1 MRGHGYII
9 CVNNETIYNLFEK
22 FLLDMIG
29 SFLMAHS
36 VLLPNILFFDLYL
49 FCLLTRR
56 AALHRRCWGSV
67 RVWVRVLIS
76 AAGAGWAAGLCMVLG
91 CDGPMHCAGDRCVW
105 FISRPALASDA
116 VIPIL

>member
-1 MRGHGYII
+1 
-9 CVNNETIYNLFEK
+9 
-22 FLLDMIG
+22 
-29 SFLMAHS
+29 MAHS

-49 FCLLTRR
+49 FRLLTRR
-56 AALHRRCWGSV
+56 AALRRRCWGSV

-91 CDGPMHCAGDRCVW
+91 CDGPMRCAGDRCVW

-116 VIPIL
+116 VTPIV